1 MYFAAKLRAMQR
13 LASSRAVAAVLGFA
27 FLALALGLGWKALHG
42 PPPASN
48 TTAQSADDQAQS
60 KAAGAS
66 AQPTADDAELRPQT
80 SAERASM
87 PQAPLA
93 LKTTSRTPRTAQ
105 SAATEPRVEPSLY
118 TRQLVAGLTNLDLS
132 HGPITQ
138 EQADQWK
145 KTLQSLTSQGAAAV
159 PAIREFLAQNQEVN
173 FGAVGGVGLLGQTS
187 MRSAFINA
195 LGQIG
200 GPEATAALLQTLQST
215 TLPSDIAQLAQ
226 VLDQQAPGE
235 HRQETI
241 AAVNDVL
248 SMASGGQLPAG
259 WDVGALFKV
268 LQTYGDS
275 ATTSA
280 LEQLQGPY
288 RYYATM
294 SLAGLQGGQGVP
306 VLVREAQDAAE
317 GSKAEFAYQ
326 MLAQVAGQYPDAS
339 AALLEQA
346 KGNQISETAWRK
358 IATGLA
364 GDQYQMGEPPAP
376 SGANAGTLP
385 GLKTYHI
392 ASGNQNFYSLP
403 VADPQVVEQRL
414 GLIDQLL
421 GATSNPAAQA
431 ALQSARATLAGA
443 TPH

>member
-1 MYFAAKLRAMQR
+1 
-13 LASSRAVAAVLGFA
+13 
-27 FLALALGLGWKALHG
+27 
-42 PPPASN
+42 
-48 TTAQSADDQAQS
+48 
-60 KAAGAS
+60 
-66 AQPTADDAELRPQT
+66 
-80 SAERASM
+80 M
-87 PQAPLA
+87 PQAPLV
-93 LKTTSRTPRTAQ
+93 LKAASRSSGAQ
-105 SAATEPRVEPSLY
+105 PASTEPRVEPSPY
-118 TRQLVAGLTNLDLS
+118 TRQLVAGLTNLDFS

-187 MRSAFINA
+187 MRSALINA

-200 GPEATAALLQTLQST
+200 GPEATGALLQTLQSS
-215 TLPSDIAQLAQ
+215 TLPSEIAQLAQ

-241 AAVNDVL
+241 AAVNEVL
-248 SMASGGQLPAG
+248 NMASTGQLPAG

-275 ATTSA
+275 GTTSG

-306 VLVREAQDAAE
+306 VLVRQTQDTVG
-317 GSKAEFAYQ
+317 GSKADFAYQ

-339 AALLEQA
+339 TALLEQA
-346 KGNQISETAWRK
+346 KANQISETAWRK

-364 GDQYQMGEPPAP
+364 GDQYQIGEPPTA
-376 SGANAGTLP
+376 SAANAAGLP

-403 VADPQVVEQRL
+403 LAADPQLVQQRL

-421 GATSNPAAQA
+421 AASSNPAAQS

-443 TPH
+443 AGSN

>member
-1 MYFAAKLRAMQR
+1 
-13 LASSRAVAAVLGFA
+13 
-27 FLALALGLGWKALHG
+27 
-42 PPPASN
+42 
-48 TTAQSADDQAQS
+48 
-60 KAAGAS
+60 
-66 AQPTADDAELRPQT
+66 
-80 SAERASM
+80 M

-93 LKTTSRTPRTAQ
+93 LKTASRTPPAAQ
-105 SAATEPRVEPSLY
+105 SAATEPRVEPSPY

-173 FGAVGGVGLLGQTS
+173 LGAVGGAGLLGQTS
-187 MRSAFINA
+187 MRAAFINA

-200 GPEATAALLQTLQST
+200 GPEATGALLQTLQST
-215 TLPSDIAQLAQ
+215 TLPSEIAQLAQ

-241 AAVNDVL
+241 AAVNGVL
-248 SMASGGQLPAG
+248 SMASSGQLPAG
-259 WDVGALFKV
+259 WDVGPLFKV

-288 RYYATM
+288 LYYATM
-294 SLAGLQGGQGVP
+294 SLAGLPDGQGVP
-306 VLVREAQDAAE
+306 TLVRQAQDASP
-317 GSKAEFAYQ
+317 GSKAAFAYQ

-346 KGNQISETAWRK
+346 KANQISEVAWRK

-364 GDQYQMGEPPAP
+364 GDQYQIGEPSVAP
-376 SGANAGTLP
+376 GANAGTLP
-385 GLKTYHI
+385 GLKTYYL

-403 VADPQVVEQRL
+403 LAADPQVVQQRL

-421 GATSNPAAQA
+421 AATSNPAAQA
-431 ALQSARATLAGA
+431 ALQSARITLAGA